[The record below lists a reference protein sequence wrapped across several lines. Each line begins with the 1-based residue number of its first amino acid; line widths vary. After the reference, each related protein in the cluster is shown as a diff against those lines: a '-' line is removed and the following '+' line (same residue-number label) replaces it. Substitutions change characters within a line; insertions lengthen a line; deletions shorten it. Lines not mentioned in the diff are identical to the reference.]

1 MISEQI
7 VSLASDAAA
16 LDARLHLPAAAT
28 SGVVVCHPHPLYGG
42 DMDNP
47 VVLQAVEACAAEG
60 LATLRFNFRGVGR
73 STGAHDGGKGE
84 QRDLEAALDQLATR
98 LGAPGAVA
106 AAGYSFGARVA
117 AAVTGR
123 RTDLAGLGLI
133 APPLAVS
140 ADVLDG
146 LATLS
151 MPLLVVA
158 GTEDPICP
166 GHALDALSRSLP
178 RAQIRRIDGADHSFW
193 GALDQLGEAVR
204 AWARGL
210 RSGDAAGR
218 GRAG

>member
-1 MISEQI
+1 MIAEQI
-7 VSLASDAAA
+7 VSLATSDAV

-42 DMDNP
+42 EMDNP

-73 STGAHDGGKGE
+73 STGSHDGGKGE
-84 QRDLEAALDQLATR
+84 QRDLEAALDQLASR
-98 LGAPGAVA
+98 LGAPATVA

-117 AAVTGR
+117 AAVTAR
-123 RTDLAGLGLI
+123 RTGLAGLALI
-133 APPLAVS
+133 APPLAASV
-140 ADVLDG
+140 DGLDG
-146 LATLS
+146 LAALS

-158 GTEDPICP
+158 GTEDQICP
-166 GHALDALSRSLP
+166 PHALDGLSRSLP

-193 GALDQLGEAVR
+193 GGLDELGEAIR

-218 GRAG
+218 GRTG